1 MKHNQTA
8 LPTTSLYNEMELVSQ
23 LSTGS
28 EWAFEQLYKQYSPG
42 LAAKLLRI
50 TKSEQYT
57 SDLLQEAFLKIW
69 NKREN
74 LDPEKSF
81 AAYLNTIVEHMAID
95 FFRKASRDRKLMASI
110 KYAAVS
116 AYDSIEESL
125 YRKENAE
132 LLHSLIESLP
142 PQRRQVFHLIKIE
155 GRSYDEVGQLLNVS
169 SSTIS
174 DHIVKATKQI
184 RQRLLRHPDY
194 AIGLLTV
201 YLCS

>member
-1 MKHNQTA
+1 
-8 LPTTSLYNEMELVSQ
+8 LPTTSLYNEKELVSQ

-28 EWAFEQLYKQYSPG
+28 EWAFEQLYHHYSPG
-42 LAAKLLRI
+42 LASKLLRI

-57 SDLLQEAFLKIW
+57 GDILQEVFLKIW
-69 NKREN
+69 HGRGN
-74 LDPEKSF
+74 LEPDKSF
-81 AAYLNTIVEHMAID
+81 PAYLNTIVEHLAID
-95 FFRKASRDRKLMASI
+95 YFRKAARDRQLMASI
-110 KYAAVS
+110 KNAAIA

-132 LLHSLIESLP
+132 LLHSLIKSLP
-142 PQRRQVFHLIKIE
+142 PQRRQVFHLVKIE

-184 RQRLLRHPDY
+184 RERLLRHPDY

-201 YLCS
+201 YLCI

>member
-1 MKHNQTA
+1 M
-8 LPTTSLYNEMELVSQ
+8 PTTSLYNEKELVSQ

-28 EWAFEQLYKQYSPG
+28 EWAFEQLYHHYSPG
-42 LAAKLLRI
+42 LASKLLRI

-57 SDLLQEAFLKIW
+57 GDILQEVFLKIW
-69 NKREN
+69 HGRGN
-74 LDPEKSF
+74 LEPDKSF
-81 AAYLNTIVEHMAID
+81 PAYLNTIVEHLAID
-95 FFRKASRDRKLMASI
+95 YFRKAARDRQLMASI
-110 KYAAVS
+110 KNAAIA

-132 LLHSLIESLP
+132 LLHSLIKSLP
-142 PQRRQVFHLIKIE
+142 PQRRQVFHLVKIE

-184 RQRLLRHPDY
+184 RERLLRHPDY

-201 YLCS
+201 YLCI

>member
-1 MKHNQTA
+1 M
-8 LPTTSLYNEMELVSQ
+8 PTTSLYNEKELVSQ

-28 EWAFEQLYKQYSPG
+28 EWAFEQLYHHYSPG
-42 LAAKLLRI
+42 LASKLLRI

-57 SDLLQEAFLKIW
+57 GDILQEVFLKIW
-69 NKREN
+69 NGREN
-74 LDPEKSF
+74 LEPDKSF
-81 AAYLNTIVEHMAID
+81 PAYLNTIAEHLAID
-95 FFRKASRDRKLMASI
+95 YFRKAARDRQLMASI
-110 KYAAVS
+110 KNAAIA

-132 LLHSLIESLP
+132 LLHSLIKSLP
-142 PQRRQVFHLIKIE
+142 PQRRQVFHLVKIE

-184 RQRLLRHPDY
+184 RERLLRHPDY

-201 YLCS
+201 YLCI